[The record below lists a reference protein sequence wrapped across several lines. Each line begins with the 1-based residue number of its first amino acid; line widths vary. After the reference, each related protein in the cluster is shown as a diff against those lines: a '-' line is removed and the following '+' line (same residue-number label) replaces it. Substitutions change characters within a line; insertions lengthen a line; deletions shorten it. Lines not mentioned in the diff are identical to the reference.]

1 MTEVCFC
8 GSLSAM
14 LKTVHNKSAIY
25 HGLFGRTVCLFLPLH
40 LGNLRKGVFSEAR
53 LNQVHSMMKD
63 DWRDGLPYTKR
74 EQKKAVA
81 RLKDVKRRMEKGEK
95 IRIWYSDS
103 AEDLCALYYLI
114 SELNGISGEITCVHK
129 NSRKVS
135 YSCKT
140 ARFGALNYTD
150 LLYYLPAERPIEESE
165 RHWIEKAWKDL
176 CSQEWNLRANVN
188 GELVGV
194 PESFYDSGIRAF
206 IPRSVGFK
214 SSRIIGDY
222 LASIPSGLDPD
233 IVEWRLSVIL
243 HSSEFETVGE
253 PRELPEG
260 ACCRMMDRLTF
271 RFTDWTDRSLFGD
284 RK

>member
-8 GSLSAM
+8 GSLSTM
-14 LKTVHNKSAIY
+14 LKAVHNKAAIY
-25 HGLFGRTVCLFLPLH
+25 HGLFGKVVYLFLPLH
-40 LGNLRKGVFSEAR
+40 LGNLQNGVFSEAR

-63 DWRDGLPYTKR
+63 DWREGLLYTKR
-74 EQKKAVA
+74 EQKKAIS
-81 RLKDVKRRMEKGEK
+81 RLEDVKRRMEKGEK

-114 SELNGISGEITCVHK
+114 SELNGISGEITCINK
-129 NSRKVS
+129 NSRRVP

-140 ARFGALNYTD
+140 TGFGALKYTE
-150 LLYYLPAERPIEESE
+150 LLHYLPAERPIEESE
-165 RHWIEKAWKDL
+165 RHWIEETWKGL
-176 CSQEWNLRANVN
+176 CSQGWNLRANVN

-206 IPRSVGFK
+206 IPRSGGFK
-214 SSRIIGDY
+214 SSRVEGDY
-222 LASIPSGLDPD
+222 LTSIPSGMDPN

-253 PRELPEG
+253 PRALPEG
-260 ACCRMMDRLTF
+260 SYCLMMDRLTF
-271 RFTDWTDRSLFGD
+271 RCTDWTGESLLGG
-284 RK
+284 RA